1 MKKMTRLE
9 AFTKIFNLAKLPSDA
24 VAAEDKLV
32 AGLTGIFFE
41 SEDLVDVQDA
51 VTFLHGDDKELCDS
65 YGWQGFKSEL
75 LRTVKTLKIVG
86 RSPIQ
91 ADVTA
96 FFKTMLASPRI
107 DFSIFREVSGVVI
120 ETPAPLDLGPFR
132 IYRRDR
138 HQKELSADSH
148 AKEGLF
154 VETGEHLIRVI
165 VSSRDSNFAL
175 ELAENQF
182 LRFDHIIAFIC
193 GHQDQSYHV
202 SASQPGGTARI
213 KSYMATE
220 TAALHVV
227 KRVSGGGTMRL
238 DCNDITDL
246 DGIGK
251 IWAILSSTSKTKM
264 QERILLAIEWLG
276 QARLERSRANAILK
290 AAIATEILFNL
301 RQEAI
306 GPSISSQI
314 AETMAHVVGGNV
326 EVKLMIEKEMKR
338 LYGLRSDVTHRGA
351 VNFDE
356 GDIRLLMIL
365 AGDAIMVLL
374 TRAPYKDFASE
385 DQFVKHLNIVK
396 YSAPSPPAVVR
407 ITEG

>member
-1 MKKMTRLE
+1 MTRLQ

-24 VAAEDKLV
+24 VSAEDILV
-32 AGLTGIFFE
+32 ANLTGIFFE
-41 SEDLVDVQDA
+41 SEDLVDVQDM
-51 VTFLHGDDKELCDS
+51 VTFLHENDKELCDS

-75 LRTVKTLKIVG
+75 LRAVKTLKVVG

-91 ADVTA
+91 ADVA
-96 FFKTMLASPRI
+96 ALFKTMLTPPRI

-148 AKEGLF
+148 GKEGLF
-154 VETGEHLIRVI
+154 IRVT

-175 ELAENQF
+175 ELAEKQF

-193 GHQDQSYHV
+193 GHQNQICHV
-202 SASQPGGTARI
+202 SASQPGGTARV
-213 KSYMATE
+213 KSYMATS
-220 TAALHVV
+220 TAAMHVV
-227 KRVSGGGTMRL
+227 KRVSSGGTMRL
-238 DCNDITDL
+238 DCEEITNL

-251 IWAILSSTSKTKM
+251 IWEILSSTFKTKM

-276 QARLERSRANAILK
+276 QAQLERSRANAILK

-301 RQEAI
+301 RREAI

-314 AETMAHVVGGNV
+314 AETMAHVVGETV
-326 EVKLMIEKEMKR
+326 KVKLVIEKEMKR
-338 LYGLRSDVTHRGA
+338 LYSLRSDVTHRGT

-356 GDIRLLMIL
+356 GDIRLLSSL
-365 AGDAIMVLL
+365 ASDAILILL
-374 TRAPYKDFASE
+374 TQTPYKDFGTE
-385 DQFVKHLNIVK
+385 EQLVEHLNIVK
-396 YSAPSPPAVVR
+396 YSAPSPSAVVR